1 LANALASVKKFITI
15 TVLLIVCASAA
26 IFLFEQQVAEPVKL
40 STLLRQSIDT
50 AIVIIAGSAIVF
62 LIRRFRNVMVKR
74 IGPQLATIFQLFM
87 MLIAIVI
94 TLFTV
99 LDIFQVSAM
108 ALLLGGGIVTLV
120 IGLIVSNLV
129 GSTFAGT
136 LILISN
142 AFKVGD
148 NVLVNNVPGRI
159 EEITTMFTRIR
170 NDMGGMIVI
179 PNTALISGSI
189 IVTKMPHDDSAP
201 GSRLPYT
208 LGDRVYTTYLNENGT
223 VKEITPLQTKIL
235 LDSGKTITFLNT
247 SVMTGMVAIAR
258 IDQTCTVSELKT
270 RKNKPEHAETSSATS
285 NEQRA

>member
-15 TVLLIVCASAA
+15 IVLLIVCTSAA

-50 AIVIIAGSAIVF
+50 AIVITAGSLIVL

-74 IGPQLATIFQLFM
+74 IGPQLATIFELLM
-87 MLIAIVI
+87 MLIATVI

-108 ALLLGGGIVTLV
+108 ALLLGGGIITLV

-129 GSTFAGT
+129 GNTFAGT
-136 LILISN
+136 MILISN

-148 NVLVNNVPGRI
+148 NVLVNNIPGRI

-223 VKEITPLQTKIL
+223 VKEITPLQTRIL
-235 LDSGKTITFLNT
+235 LDSGRTITFLNA
-247 SVMTGMVAIAR
+247 SVMTGMVAVAR
-258 IDQTCTVSELKT
+258 IDQTPTVSESKT
-270 RKNKPEHAETSSATS
+270 RRNKPERAGASPGTP
-285 NEQRA
+285 NEQRE

>member
-1 LANALASVKKFITI
+1 VKKFITI
-15 TVLLIVCASAA
+15 TVLLIVCTSAA

-50 AIVIIAGSAIVF
+50 AIVIIAGSLIVF

-108 ALLLGGGIVTLV
+108 ALLLGGGIITLV

-129 GSTFAGT
+129 GNTFAGT
-136 LILISN
+136 LIVISN

-170 NDMGGMIVI
+170 NDMGGMIII

-247 SVMTGMVAIAR
+247 SVITGMVAIAR
-258 IDQTCTVSELKT
+258 VDQTRTASELKT
-270 RKNKPEHAETSSATS
+270 RQNKPEHAGTSSATPD
-285 NEQRA
+285 EQRA

>member
-15 TVLLIVCASAA
+15 TVLLIVCTSAA

-50 AIVIIAGSAIVF
+50 AIVIIAGSLTVF

-74 IGPQLATIFQLFM
+74 IGPQLATIFQLLM

-99 LDIFQVSAM
+99 LDIFQVSAT
-108 ALLLGGGIVTLV
+108 ALLLGGGIITLV

-129 GSTFAGT
+129 GNTFAGT
-136 LILISN
+136 MILISN

-170 NDMGGMIVI
+170 NDMGGMIII

-189 IVTKMPHDDSAP
+189 IVTKMPRDDSAP

-208 LGDRVYTTYLNENGT
+208 QGDRVYTTYLNENGT
-223 VKEITPLQTKIL
+223 VKEVTPLQTKIL
-235 LDSGKTITFLNT
+235 LDSGKIITFLNT

-258 IDQTCTVSELKT
+258 IDQTRTASELKT
-270 RKNKPEHAETSSATS
+270 RQNKPEHARTSSATP
-285 NEQRA
+285 NEQHA

>member
-1 LANALASVKKFITI
+1 MKKFITI
-15 TVLLIVCASAA
+15 TALLIVCTSAA

-50 AIVIIAGSAIVF
+50 AIVIIAGSLIVF

-120 IGLIVSNLV
+120 IGLIVSNLI
-129 GSTFAGT
+129 GNTFAGT

-201 GSRLPYT
+201 GSRLPYAV
-208 LGDRVYTTYLNENGT
+208 GDRVYTTYLNENGT

-258 IDQTCTVSELKT
+258 IDQTRTVSELKT

>member
-1 LANALASVKKFITI
+1 VKKFITI
-15 TVLLIVCASAA
+15 TVLLIICTSAA
-26 IFLFEQQVAEPVKL
+26 IFLFERQVAEPVKL

-50 AIVIIAGSAIVF
+50 AIVIIAGSLIVF

-87 MLIAIVI
+87 MLIAVVI

-99 LDIFQVSAM
+99 LDIFQVSATT
-108 ALLLGGGIVTLV
+108 LLLSGGIITLV
-120 IGLIVSNLV
+120 IGLIISNLI
-129 GSTFAGT
+129 GNTFAGT
-136 LILISN
+136 MILISN

-170 NDMGGMIVI
+170 NDMGGMIII

-201 GSRLPYT
+201 GSRLPYA

-258 IDQTCTVSELKT
+258 IDQTRTASELKT

>member
-1 LANALASVKKFITI
+1 MKKFITI
-15 TVLLIVCASAA
+15 TVLLIVCTSAA

-50 AIVIIAGSAIVF
+50 AIVIIAGSLIVF

-74 IGPQLATIFQLFM
+74 IGPQLATIFELLM
-87 MLIAIVI
+87 MLIATVI

-99 LDIFQVSAM
+99 LDIFQVSAT
-108 ALLLGGGIVTLV
+108 ALLLGGGIITLV
-120 IGLIVSNLV
+120 IGLIVSNLI
-129 GSTFAGT
+129 GNTFAGT
-136 LILISN
+136 MILISN

-170 NDMGGMIVI
+170 NDMGGMIII

-201 GSRLPYT
+201 GSRLPYAV
-208 LGDRVYTTYLNENGT
+208 GDRVYTTYLNENGT
-223 VKEITPLQTKIL
+223 VKEVTPLQTRIL

-247 SVMTGMVAIAR
+247 SVITGMVAIAR
-258 IDQTCTVSELKT
+258 VDQTRTVSELKT
-270 RKNKPEHAETSSATS
+270 RQNKPEHAGTSSAPP
-285 NEQRA
+285 NDQRA

>member
-1 LANALASVKKFITI
+1 MKKFITI

>member
-15 TVLLIVCASAA
+15 TVLLIVCTSAA

-50 AIVIIAGSAIVF
+50 AIVIIAGSLTIF

-74 IGPQLATIFQLFM
+74 IGPQLATIFELLM

-99 LDIFQVSAM
+99 LDIFQVSAT

-136 LILISN
+136 MILISN

-170 NDMGGMIVI
+170 NDMGGMIII

-189 IVTKMPHDDSAP
+189 IVTKLPHDDSAP

-223 VKEITPLQTKIL
+223 VKEITPLQTRIL

-247 SVMTGMVAIAR
+247 SVMTGMVAIAK
-258 IDQTCTVSELKT
+258 IDETRTTSESKT
-270 RKNKPEHAETSSATS
+270 RQNKLEHAGTNSATP

>member
-1 LANALASVKKFITI
+1 LANALASVKKFIII
-15 TVLLIVCASAA
+15 TVLLIICTSAA

-50 AIVIIAGSAIVF
+50 AIVIIAGSLIVF
-62 LIRRFRNVMVKR
+62 LIRRFRNAMVKR

-99 LDIFQVSAM
+99 LDIFQVSAT
-108 ALLLGGGIVTLV
+108 ALLLGGGIITLV
-120 IGLIVSNLV
+120 IGLIVSNLI
-129 GSTFAGT
+129 GNTFAGT
-136 LILISN
+136 MILISN

-189 IVTKMPHDDSAP
+189 IVTKMPHDDSTP
-201 GSRLPYT
+201 GSRLPYVV
-208 LGDRVYTTYLNENGT
+208 GDRVYTTYLNENGT
-223 VKEITPLQTKIL
+223 VKEVTPLQTKIL

-258 IDQTCTVSELKT
+258 IDQTRTASELKT
-270 RKNKPEHAETSSATS
+270 RKNKPEHAETSSATP

>member
-1 LANALASVKKFITI
+1 MANALASVKKFITI